1 MPHAAGTNKTTR
13 RWVVRVKTESTYPRA
28 GLFTRSARTIARELA
43 SRRVSPRGPS
53 SGMRMLVYYIN
64 RGGTNLT
71 PERKA
76 VLEKAKSLLS
86 QIIKKAK
93 KNKT

>member
-1 MPHAAGTNKTTR
+1 MPHAAGKNKTTQ
-13 RWVVRVKTESTYPRA
+13 RWVARVKTESTYPRA

-64 RGGTNLT
+64 RGGSNLT
-71 PERKA
+71 PGRKA

-86 QIIKKAK
+86 QIIKKTK